1 MGVPPLERSR
11 EWGRIVRAP
20 AKVATEPLDDLEIDL
35 AWLLMLAEQKTPGD
49 PQVTDWGALVA
60 AVARHRAAVFDVP
73 VYDSPHARAAALLQ
87 LLLHVP
93 ALERSNALFASAVAY
108 AYLVASGVKVVTS
121 PEQVRD
127 LARLVKSGEVSVRDI
142 EQELRRW
149 SL

>member
-1 MGVPPLERSR
+1 M
-11 EWGRIVRAP
+11 
-20 AKVATEPLDDLEIDL
+20 DDLTIDL

-60 AVARHRAAVFDVP
+60 AVARHQAEIFDVP
-73 VYDSPHARAAALLQ
+73 VYDTPHARAASLLQ

-93 ALERSNALFASAVAY
+93 ALERSNALFACSVAY

-127 LARLVKSGEVSVRDI
+127 LARLVKNGEASVHDI
-142 EQELRRW
+142 ARELRQW
-149 SL
+149 SR

>member
-1 MGVPPLERSR
+1 MNN
-11 EWGRIVRAP
+11 
-20 AKVATEPLDDLEIDL
+20 LEIDL
-35 AWLLMLAEQKTPGD
+35 AWLLMLAEHHTPGD

-60 AVARHRAAVFDVP
+60 AVARHQAAIFDVP

-93 ALERSNALFASAVAY
+93 ALERSNALFAY
-108 AYLVASGVKVVTS
+108 AYLVAGGVKVITS

-127 LARLVKSGEVSVRDI
+127 LARLVKTGEASVRDI
-142 EQELRRW
+142 ERELRQW

>member
-1 MGVPPLERSR
+1 M
-11 EWGRIVRAP
+11 RAR
-20 AKVATEPLDDLEIDL
+20 AKVATDPLSHLKIDL

-60 AVARHRAAVFDVP
+60 AVARHQAEIFGVP
-73 VYDSPHARAAALLQ
+73 VYDSPHTRAAALLQ
-87 LLLHVP
+87 LLMHVP

-108 AYLVASGVKVVTS
+108 AYLVASGLKVVTS

-127 LARLVKSGEVSVRDI
+127 LARLVKTGEASVHDI
-142 EQELRRW
+142 ARELRQW